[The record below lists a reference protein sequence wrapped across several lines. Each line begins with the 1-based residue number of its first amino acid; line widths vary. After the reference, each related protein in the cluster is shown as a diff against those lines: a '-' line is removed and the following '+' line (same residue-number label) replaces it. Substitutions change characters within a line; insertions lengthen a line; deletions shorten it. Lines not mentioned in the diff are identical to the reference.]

1 MILFLPDLTDT
12 HPGDITE
19 ELSCVEFHMST
30 SHNPTVPEKNAI
42 PVERFK
48 THSPEMYTNSAS
60 KVAKYFNLKVL
71 DILQMSF
78 DTGTEDEM
86 QFLDIGCGTGQFTR
100 EDLLP
105 RCLPCK
111 RIVATDVSEDMLDYA
126 KKNYS
131 HPQIVYDIMNIGGD
145 VSSFVEHYGQFQRV
159 YSFFCLHWVKDK
171 EVVMNN
177 ISRLLTS
184 GGECLLLFGIWG
196 HTFKNWQLIGE
207 MERWKPFKN
216 VRTEEFLYLVI
227 FTLSSACSRNHPG
240 VRYRCY

>member
-30 SHNPTVPEKNAI
+30 SNNRTVPEKNAI

-111 RIVATDVSEDMLDYA
+111 RIVATDVSGDMLDYA

-177 ISRLLTS
+177 ISRD
-184 GGECLLLFGIWG
+184 
-196 HTFKNWQLIGE
+196 
-207 MERWKPFKN
+207 P
-216 VRTEEFLYLVI
+216 
-227 FTLSSACSRNHPG
+227 
-240 VRYRCY
+240 